1 MKTWVLAAIAAVVAL
16 AYLLFYA
23 LDSMEGQGAS
33 ALGLANAVGLVTVAI
48 GIVVAFVI
56 LGRTS
61 RP

>member
-1 MKTWVLAAIAAVVAL
+1 MIAAFAGVVAL

-23 LDSMEGQGAS
+23 LDSMEAQGSS
-33 ALGLANAVGLVTVAI
+33 ALGLANTVGLLTVAV